1 MKKHLLYIFALC
13 ISIGLQAQKDVI
25 EYKAAP
31 TTSINEACKGFS
43 LQNGFSFKATSTSSM
58 TFRVNTAAC
67 SAQTSTTNIS
77 ANQNYIVTLTPLG
90 QTNSV
95 SYKDGSITVDR
106 TIEGDVNVMTQ
117 IQYFDGLGRPIQTV
131 QRGITPT
138 KSDLVTYQEYDPF
151 GREERSWLPSVGAG
165 NNGAFMTLANVKTKA
180 NTTYGDSV
188 AYSKPVYEAS
198 PLNRVLEQYG
208 PGADWK
214 STGAVKTR
222 YLTNVATG
230 EAKLICSLFTVDGSG
245 LTTKVKRSGN
255 YAANE
260 LYITE
265 LKDEVGNLSYEFKD
279 KLGQV
284 VLTRQI
290 NLDKDNKEER
300 LDTYYVYDDFGNL
313 CFVLPPLVSDIL
325 IQYTGSWD
333 NTNSTPVAQYAYI
346 YRYDGRNRCVHKKL
360 PGAEWI
366 YYVYDKAD
374 RLIFTQDGEQRTK
387 GEWLFSLPDA
397 LGRARLSGICTKMKI
412 GTATTE
418 TAITIGSLD
427 NIVVNATWA
436 KATNTFK
443 GYTISGATP
452 STFSVLTANYY
463 DSYEFM
469 GLNGIP
475 AITDTH
481 FKPETIAGYGV
492 QYTGGHKGLL
502 TGSWTALLDG
512 SASGIYSVMYYDYK
526 GQVIQTK
533 SNNHLP
539 GGIEKEYIAYTFAGS
554 PTQKMH
560 VHMASGKTTQTELYM
575 YAYDHAGRL
584 TSTKHKLNTGS
595 EVLLAQ
601 NTYDELGRLNTT
613 TANNQPNLKNTYAY
627 NIRSWTNSITNN
639 HFIEKLTYN
648 LNGNIATQNWL
659 QDGKNRTYTF
669 AYDNLSRMKSA
680 TYKGDGNFQT
690 SYSYDK
696 MGNIKTIQRYGVTAQ
711 GVNDKI
717 IDNLTLDYTG
727 NQLNCITDTGPN
739 VSLSASA
746 DFKDYS
752 KVTTAEYTFNKNGA
766 MTKDLNKGIQGILYN
781 SLNLPQEM
789 VISHV
794 TARAKN
800 YYTYTATGTKLRV
813 IHKSDPALNGK
824 PELGSTAAD
833 ASLTTSV
840 TTDYVGNKIY
850 EAGTLKTILTDN
862 GYIEGNTYY
871 FYIKDHLSNNRIVA
885 NGSASVVQSNQYY
898 PFGMAFAEGTTTEQG
913 KQEFKYNGKELDRSH
928 ELNQYDYSARFYDPG
943 YNRFTTID
951 PLAEKF
957 YNWSPYVYCMNN
969 PMRFVDKDGKQT
981 DFPPGFFGQPENI
994 KASAIQQ
1001 KVEPMMA
1008 EAARPA
1014 AISMSLGGSLAAG
1027 LAGGGSMSNTYLL
1040 KGQDQKTLNTYNTTE
1055 VGAGLP
1061 GGDISLGLSFTFLQ
1075 GDSFTFNAQS
1085 IEGESVNET
1094 YSVGISGVVVGVT
1107 KSTALTQDGV
1117 PVITT
1122 GINIGLG
1129 SPGIGISATKG
1140 TTTQTGGAKETE
1152 EKKQQRD
1159 EYREQQS
1166 QKQKEIGNSFW
1177 NWMTRK

>member
-1 MKKHLLYIFALC
+1 MKKRLLYILSLC
-13 ISIGLQAQKDVI
+13 SIFHLQAQDI
-25 EYKAAP
+25 ITYS
-31 TTSINEACKGFS
+31 TTQPAGTKEACKGFI
-43 LQNGFSFKATSTSSM
+43 LQPGFSFKATSTSSM
-58 TFRVNTAAC
+58 TFRVNTTAC
-67 SAQTSTTNIS
+67 SAQTATTNIS

-90 QTNSV
+90 QTKSV
-95 SYKDGSITVDR
+95 TYSDKTITVDR
-106 TIEGDVNVMTQ
+106 SIEGDVDVLTQ
-117 IQYFDGLGRPIQTV
+117 IQYFDGLGRPVQTI

-198 PLNRVLEQYG
+198 PLSRVLEQYG
-208 PGADWK
+208 PGSAWK
-214 STGAVKTR
+214 STGAIKTR

-230 EAKLICSLFTVDGSG
+230 DSKLICSLFTVDGSG

-260 LYITE
+260 LYVTE
-265 LKDEVGNLSYEFKD
+265 LKDEADNLSYEFKD

-313 CFVLPPLVSDIL
+313 GFVLPPLVSDVL
-325 IQYTGSWD
+325 AAATGSWD
-333 NTNSTPVAQYAYI
+333 NTTSTPLAQYGYI
-346 YRYDGRNRCVHKKL
+346 YRYDSRNRCVQKKL

-374 RLIFTQDGEQRTK
+374 RLIFTQDGEQRIK
-387 GEWLFSLPDA
+387 GEWLFSIPDA

-436 KATNTFK
+436 KATNTTK

-492 QYTGGHKGLL
+492 QYTGGYKGLL

-512 SASGIYSVMYYDYK
+512 STSGIYSVMYYDYK

-560 VHMASGKTTQTELYM
+560 VHMASGKTTQTEIYT
-575 YAYDHAGRL
+575 YAYAHAGRL

-601 NTYDELGRLNTT
+601 NTYDELGRLSTS
-613 TANNQPNLKNTYAY
+613 TANNQAGLKTTYAY
-627 NIRSWTNSITNN
+627 NIRSWTNKITNT
-639 HFIEKLTYN
+639 HFVENLTYN

-659 QDGKNRTYTF
+659 QASKNRTYTF
-669 AYDNLSRMKSA
+669 AYDNLSRLKSA
-680 TYKGDGNFQT
+680 TYTNAAIPSEKFAENLT
-690 SYSYDK
+690 YDK
-696 MGNIKTIQRYGVTAQ
+696 MGNIITILREGLTATATYGT
-711 GVNDKI
+711 
-717 IDNLTLDYTG
+717 IDNLTFGYTG
-727 NQLNCITDTGPN
+727 NQLLYITDAGPN
-739 VSLSASA
+739 VNLGTSA

-766 MTKDLNKGIQGILYN
+766 MTKDLNKGISSVAYN
-781 SLNLPQEM
+781 SLNLPLTMDIKSPVAE
-789 VISHV
+789 
-794 TARAKN
+794 ARN
-800 YYTYTATGTKLRV
+800 EYTYTATGAKLKVVKKWNPNYSTTPV
-813 IHKSDPALNGK
+813 IGTTINTS
-824 PELGSTAAD
+824 
-833 ASLTTSV
+833 SLTLSE
-840 TTDYVGNKIY
+840 TTDYAGNKVY
-850 EAGTLKTILTDN
+850 ENGILKRILTDN

-871 FYIKDHLSNNRIVA
+871 FYIKDHLGNNRIVA
-885 NGSASVVQSNQYY
+885 NASASVIQSN
-898 PFGMAFAEGTTTEQG
+898 
-913 KQEFKYNGKELDRSH
+913 
-928 ELNQYDYSARFYDPG
+928 
-943 YNRFTTID
+943 
-951 PLAEKF
+951 
-957 YNWSPYVYCMNN
+957 
-969 PMRFVDKDGKQT
+969 
-981 DFPPGFFGQPENI
+981 
-994 KASAIQQ
+994 
-1001 KVEPMMA
+1001 
-1008 EAARPA
+1008 
-1014 AISMSLGGSLAAG
+1014 
-1027 LAGGGSMSNTYLL
+1027 
-1040 KGQDQKTLNTYNTTE
+1040 
-1055 VGAGLP
+1055 
-1061 GGDISLGLSFTFLQ
+1061 
-1075 GDSFTFNAQS
+1075 
-1085 IEGESVNET
+1085 
-1094 YSVGISGVVVGVT
+1094 
-1107 KSTALTQDGV
+1107 
-1117 PVITT
+1117 
-1122 GINIGLG
+1122 
-1129 SPGIGISATKG
+1129 
-1140 TTTQTGGAKETE
+1140 
-1152 EKKQQRD
+1152 
-1159 EYREQQS
+1159 
-1166 QKQKEIGNSFW
+1166 
-1177 NWMTRK
+1177 